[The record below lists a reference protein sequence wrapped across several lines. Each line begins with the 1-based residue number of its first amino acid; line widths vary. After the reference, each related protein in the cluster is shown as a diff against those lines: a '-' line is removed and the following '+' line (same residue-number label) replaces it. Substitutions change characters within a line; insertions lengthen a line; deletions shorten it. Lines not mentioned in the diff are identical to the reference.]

1 MPPTTTTTPAPT
13 NAVLNDFIGKV
24 ESQILAPLITLMA
37 LVAFV
42 VFLWGVV
49 EYVRNAESDEARA
62 KGQQHMLWGF
72 VGFVIIFGT
81 TAIISLLTG
90 LVAIIKP

>member
-1 MPPTTTTTPAPT
+1 MPLTTNTTPAPT

-24 ESQILAPLITLMA
+24 ESQILAPLVTLMA

-42 VFLWGVV
+42 VFMWGVV
-49 EYVRNAESDEARA
+49 DYIRNADNDEART

-72 VGFVIIFGT
+72 VGFVLIFGA
-81 TAIISLLTG
+81 TAIISILTG
-90 LVAIIKP
+90 LVGIFK